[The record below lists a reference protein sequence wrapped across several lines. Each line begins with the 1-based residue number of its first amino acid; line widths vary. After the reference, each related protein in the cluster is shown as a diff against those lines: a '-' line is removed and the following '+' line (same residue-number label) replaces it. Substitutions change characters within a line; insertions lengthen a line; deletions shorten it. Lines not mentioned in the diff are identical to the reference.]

1 MVRVWAFVLLV
12 LVALGFAAWA
22 SDFVTMQGERTV
34 YTVDCTNGA
43 WQGDHCSGQVAA
55 GTRYR
60 YRALKP
66 HGEVIF
72 WTVGTSEPS
81 GKFRSARSRTAATG
95 CARSAPMPP
104 ARSRCRWRKAC
115 PSAPRRP

>member
-1 MVRVWAFVLLV
+1 VFV

-55 GTRYR
+55 GTR
-60 YRALKP
+60 
-66 HGEVIF
+66 VS
-72 WTVGTSEPS
+72 T
-81 GKFRSARSRTAATG
+81 
-95 CARSAPMPP
+95 
-104 ARSRCRWRKAC
+104 
-115 PSAPRRP
+115 PSAGATLPPRPVVTNPYNVPLLQNAGSLRAVR